1 MSDSLVFSE
10 SISSD
15 LNVSEFTKKK
25 WVYAIDSQ
33 NGSYNNQVTIDTTTI
48 SNSGAFPNWAE
59 GFIVMPLVVTLTTS
73 TLAAAANLPVGKCS
87 TQCLFLIIRAILFKK
102 HHF

>member
-15 LNVSEFTKKK
+15 LNESEFIKKK
-25 WVYAIDSQ
+25 WVYAMDSQ

-48 SNSGAFPNWAE
+48 SNSGAFPN
-59 GFIVMPLVVTLTTS
+59 
-73 TLAAAANLPVGKCS
+73 
-87 TQCLFLIIRAILFKK
+87 
-102 HHF
+102 